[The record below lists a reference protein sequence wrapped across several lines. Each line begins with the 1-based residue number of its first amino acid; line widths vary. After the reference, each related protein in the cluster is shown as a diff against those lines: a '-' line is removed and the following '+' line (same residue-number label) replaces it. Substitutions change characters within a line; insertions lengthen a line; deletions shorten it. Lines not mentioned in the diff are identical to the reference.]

1 MFRVLVELNDVS
13 SDVQEALAEVTQ
25 LGDMIVV
32 LATYYAEMGVIEPN
46 DVTDQKALIDFEVIE
61 FREVVEV
68 PDDYVVILAGT
79 QDLGVLSVVLQH
91 QNFSFVSTELV

>member
-1 MFRVLVELNDVS
+1 
-13 SDVQEALAEVTQ
+13 
-25 LGDMIVV
+25 MIVV

-91 QNFSFVSTELV
+91 